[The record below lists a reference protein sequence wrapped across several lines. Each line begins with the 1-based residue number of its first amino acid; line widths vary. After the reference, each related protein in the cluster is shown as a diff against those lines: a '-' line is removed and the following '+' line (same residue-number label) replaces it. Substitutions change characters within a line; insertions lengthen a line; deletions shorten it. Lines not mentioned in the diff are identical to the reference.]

1 VHDFNPGIR
10 RSGLFWTTQI
20 PRDSVHVDV
29 RDGEARMRVHAL
41 DMDDYFNLPNALFG
55 DREAPASVSFGV
67 TWSSK
72 VARERIRDEEQG
84 FAGLFVTT
92 DARMSFRA
100 RSKGVTYRSSDAS
113 TTSPFAAL
121 GHERNGRLFG

>member
-20 PRDSVHVDV
+20 RRDSVHVDV

-41 DMDDYFNLPNALFG
+41 DIDDSFNLPNALFG
-55 DREAPASVSFGV
+55 DRKAPASVSFAV

-72 VARERIRDEEQG
+72 VRRDRVRNDEQD

-92 DARMSFRA
+92 DATMSFRA
-100 RSKGVTYRSSDAS
+100 RSKGVTYRSTDAS
-113 TTSPFAAL
+113 TTAPYAAL
-121 GHERNGRLFG
+121 GHERNGRFFG